1 MSLATVPE
9 AIADI
14 KEGKF
19 VIVVDDE
26 DRENEGD
33 LVIAAERITPDHISF
48 MTRHGSGLVCM
59 PIRAKRLDEL
69 GIAPMV
75 ERNTSRLGT
84 AFSVSIDARDIT
96 TTGASAHDRA
106 ATIRKVLDPD
116 ARAQDFSMPGHT
128 FPLRAAEGGTLT
140 RAGQTEAA
148 VDLATLANL
157 YPAGVITELMKPD
170 GTMAR
175 MPDIEKFAQEHDI
188 KIITVEQ
195 LIAYRRR
202 NEKLVARRVEAQ
214 IPINDK
220 AGTPRQWTLYAYEDL
235 LRHENHLAIVLGNID
250 QKKPTLLRA
259 HSECLTGDIFGS
271 LRCDCGAQLKAAMDQ
286 IAQEGSGVILYIRH
300 QEGRGIGLLDKLH
313 AYNLQDEGLDTVEAN
328 EALGHPPDKR
338 DYGIG
343 SQILYDL
350 GVRKIRLLT
359 NNPKKIYGLEG
370 FGLEVVER
378 VPIKTQPNQH
388 NERYLKAKK
397 DKLGHLL

>member
-1 MSLATVPE
+1 MGLATIPE
-9 AIADI
+9 AIADF
-14 KEGKF
+14 EAGKF

-33 LVIAAERITPDHISF
+33 LVVAAQLVTPEHISF

-59 PIRAKRLDEL
+59 PIIARRLDEL
-69 GIAPMV
+69 GIEPMV
-75 ERNTSRLGT
+75 GHNTSRLGT
-84 AFSVSIDARDIT
+84 AFSVSIDARDSV

-106 ATIRKVLDPD
+106 ATIRKVLDPN
-116 ARAQDFSMPGHT
+116 AKGSDFSMPGHT
-128 FPLRAAEGGTLT
+128 FPLRAAEGGVLT

-148 VDLATLANL
+148 VDLAILAGL
-157 YPAGVITELMKPD
+157 YPGGVITELMKSD

-175 MPDIEKFAQEHDI
+175 MPDIERFSEEHGI
-188 KIITVEQ
+188 KVVTVEQ

-202 NEKLVARRVEAQ
+202 NEKLVVRRVEAG
-214 IPINDK
+214 IPIGDV
-220 AGTPRQWTLYAYEDL
+220 TPLMWKLFAYEDV
-235 LRHENHLAIVLGNID
+235 LRHENHLALVLGEID
-250 QKKPTLLRA
+250 SSKPVLLRA

-271 LRCDCGAQLKAAMDQ
+271 LRCDCGAQLHAAMEA
-286 IAQEGSGVILYIRH
+286 IAEEGVGVVLYIRH

-313 AYNLQDEGLDTVEAN
+313 AYNLQDLGLDTVEAN
-328 EALGHPPDKR
+328 EALGHPADKR

-378 VPIKTQPNQH
+378 VPIRMPSNPH
-388 NERYLKAKK
+388 NERYLNTKR

>member
-1 MSLATVPE
+1 MGLATIPE
-9 AIADI
+9 AVEDF
-14 KEGKF
+14 KRGKF

-33 LVIAAERITPDHISF
+33 LVVAAQLVTPDHISF
-48 MTRHGSGLVCM
+48 MTRHGSGLVCL
-59 PIRAKRLDEL
+59 PVKARRLDEL

-84 AFSVSIDARDIT
+84 AFSVSIDARDVT

-106 ATIRKVLDPD
+106 ATIRKVVDPE
-116 ARAQDFSMPGHT
+116 AKPSDFAMPGHT
-128 FPLRAAEGGTLT
+128 FPLRAAEGGVLT

-148 VDLATLANL
+148 VDLATLAGL

-175 MPDIEKFAQEHDI
+175 LPDVEGFADEHGI
-188 KIITVEQ
+188 KVITVEQ
-195 LIAYRRR
+195 LISYRRR
-202 NEKLVARRVEAQ
+202 NEKLVARRVEAV
-214 IPINDK
+214 IPIGSPERDWK
-220 AGTPRQWTLYAYEDL
+220 LYAYEDV
-235 LRHENHLAIVLGNID
+235 LRHENHLALALGEID
-250 QKKPTLLRA
+250 PAQPVLLRA

-271 LRCDCGAQLKAAMDQ
+271 LRCDCGAQLHAAMEM
-286 IAQEGSGVILYIRH
+286 IAEEGSGVILYIRH

-313 AYNLQDEGLDTVEAN
+313 AYNLQDRGMDTVEAN

-370 FGLEVVER
+370 FGLEVIER
-378 VPIKTQPNQH
+378 VPIRTPSNPR
-388 NERYLKAKK
+388 NERYLKTKK

>member
-1 MSLATVPE
+1 MALATVPE
-9 AIADI
+9 AVADY
-14 KEGKF
+14 KLGKF

-33 LVIAAERITPDHISF
+33 LVVAAELVTPEHISF

-59 PIRAKRLDEL
+59 PVKAKRLDDL
-69 GIAPMV
+69 GISPMV
-75 ERNTSRLGT
+75 EHNTSRLGT
-84 AFSVSIDARDIT
+84 AFSVSIDARDVT
-96 TTGASAHDRA
+96 TTGASAYDRA
-106 ATIRKVLDPD
+106 ATIRKVLDID
-116 ARAQDFSMPGHT
+116 AKSTDFSMPGHT
-128 FPLRAAEGGTLT
+128 FPLRAAEGGVLT

-148 VDLATLANL
+148 VDLAILAGL

-175 MPDIEKFAQEHDI
+175 MPDLEVFASEHQI
-188 KIITVEQ
+188 KIITVAQ
-195 LIAYRRR
+195 LIEYRRR
-202 NEKLVARRVEAQ
+202 NEKLIARRVEAA
-214 IPINDK
+214 IPIGD
-220 AGTPRQWTLYAYEDL
+220 TDPRFWKLYAYEDI
-235 LRHENHLAIVLGNID
+235 LRHENHLALVLGEID
-250 QKKPTLLRA
+250 PNRPVLLRA

-271 LRCDCGAQLKAAMDQ
+271 LRCDCGAQLHAAMET
-286 IAQEGSGVILYIRH
+286 IASEGVGVILYIRH

-313 AYNLQDEGLDTVEAN
+313 AYNLQDKGLDTVEAN
-328 EALGHPPDKR
+328 EALGHPADKR

-378 VPIKTQPNQH
+378 VPISITSNPH
-388 NERYLKAKK
+388 NERYLRAKR

>member
-1 MSLATVPE
+1 MSLATIPE
-9 AIADI
+9 AVADF
-14 KEGKF
+14 KQGKF

-33 LVIAAERITPDHISF
+33 LVVAAEKVTPDHVSF
-48 MTRHGSGLVCM
+48 MTRHGSGLVCL
-59 PIRAKRLDEL
+59 PILAKRLDEL

-106 ATIRKVLDPD
+106 ATIRKVVDP
-116 ARAQDFSMPGHT
+116 AAKPADFSMPGHT
-128 FPLRAAEGGTLT
+128 FPLRAADGGVLT

-148 VDLATLANL
+148 VDLATLAGL

-175 MPDIEKFAQEHDI
+175 MPDIEAFATRHDI
-188 KIITVEQ
+188 KVITVEQ
-195 LIAYRRR
+195 LIAFRRR
-202 NEKLVARRVEAQ
+202 NEKLVAKRVEAV
-214 IPINDK
+214 IPIGDPEK
-220 AGTPRQWTLYAYEDL
+220 SWRLFAYEDV
-235 LRHENHLAIVLGNID
+235 LRHENHLAIVLGEID
-250 QKKPTLLRA
+250 PKQPILLRA

-271 LRCDCGAQLKAAMDQ
+271 LRCDCGAQLHAAMQ
-286 IAQEGSGVILYIRH
+286 TIAEEGTGVILYIRH

-313 AYNLQDEGLDTVEAN
+313 AYNLQDRGLDTVEAN

-378 VPIKTQPNQH
+378 VPIKTESNKH
-388 NERYLKAKK
+388 NERYLKTKK

>member
-1 MSLATVPE
+1 MLATVPE
-9 AIADI
+9 AVEDI
-14 KEGKF
+14 KAGKF

-33 LVIAAERITPDHISF
+33 LVVAAEKITPDHISF

-59 PIRAKRLDEL
+59 PINARRLDEL
-69 GIAPMV
+69 SIAPMV

-84 AFSVSIDARDIT
+84 AFSVSIDARDVT
-96 TTGASAHDRA
+96 TTGASAYDRA
-106 ATIRKVLDPD
+106 ATIKKVLDPQAT
-116 ARAQDFSMPGHT
+116 ARDFSMPGHT
-128 FPLRAAEGGTLT
+128 FPLRAAAGGTLT

-148 VDLATLANL
+148 VDLATLAGL
-157 YPAGVITELMKPD
+157 YPAGVITELMKRD

-175 MPDIEKFAQEHDI
+175 MPDIEEFARQHDI
-188 KIITVEQ
+188 KILTVEQ

-202 NEKLVARRVEAQ
+202 NEKLVAKRVEAV
-214 IPINDK
+214 IPIGEPEK
-220 AGTPRQWTLYAYEDL
+220 LWRLYVYEDI
-235 LRHENHLAIVLGNID
+235 LRKENHLAIVLGQID
-250 QKKPTLLRA
+250 REQPTLLRA

-271 LRCDCGAQLKAAMDQ
+271 LRCDCGAQLKAAQQM
-286 IAQEGSGVILYIRH
+286 IADEGRGVILYIRH

-313 AYNLQDEGLDTVEAN
+313 AYNLQDEGMDTVEAN

-350 GVRKIRLLT
+350 GVRKIKLLT

-378 VPIKTQPNQH
+378 IPIRIESNPH
-388 NERYLKAKK
+388 NERYLKTKK

>member
-1 MSLATVPE
+1 MAIASVQD
-9 AIADI
+9 AIADFR
-14 KEGKF
+14 EGKF

-26 DRENEGD
+26 ERENEGD
-33 LVIAAERITPDHISF
+33 LVVAAQLVTPEQISF
-48 MTRHGSGLVCM
+48 MTRHGSGLVCV
-59 PIRAKRLDEL
+59 PVIAQRLDEL

-75 ERNTSRLGT
+75 ERNTSHLGT
-84 AFSVSIDARDIT
+84 AFSVSVDARGIT

-106 ATIRKVLDPD
+106 ATILKILDPD
-116 ARAQDFSMPGHT
+116 ARASDFLMPGHT
-128 FPLRAAEGGTLT
+128 FPLRAADGGVLT

-148 VDLATLANL
+148 VDLAVLAGL

-170 GTMAR
+170 GSMAR
-175 MPDIEKFAQEHDI
+175 MPDLERFAARYRI
-188 KIITVEQ
+188 KLITVEQ

-202 NEKLVARRVEAQ
+202 TEKLVARRVEAT
-214 IPINDK
+214 IPIGE
-220 AGTPRQWTLYAYEDL
+220 AEPRDWKLFAYEDVV
-235 LRHENHLAIVLGNID
+235 RHENHLALVLGEID
-250 QKKPTLLRA
+250 PAVPVLLRA

-271 LRCDCGAQLKAAMDQ
+271 LRCDCGAQLHAAIEM
-286 IAQEGSGVILYIRH
+286 IAEQGVGVILYIRH

-313 AYNLQDEGLDTVEAN
+313 AYNLQDLGMDTVEAN
-328 EALGHPPDKR
+328 EALGHPADKR

-378 VPIKTQPNQH
+378 VPIRIPSNPH
-388 NERYLKAKK
+388 NERYLKTKK
-397 DKLGHLL
+397 EKLGHLL

>member
-1 MSLATVPE
+1 MGLATVPE
-9 AIADI
+9 AVEDF
-14 KEGKF
+14 KNGKF

-33 LVIAAERITPDHISF
+33 LVVAAELVTPDHVSF
-48 MTRHGSGLVCM
+48 MTRHGSGLVCL
-59 PIRAKRLDEL
+59 PVISRRLDQL

-75 ERNTSRLGT
+75 EHNTSRLGT
-84 AFSVSIDARDIT
+84 AFSVSIDARDVT
-96 TTGASAHDRA
+96 TTGASAHDRV
-106 ATIRKVLDPD
+106 ATIRKVLDP
-116 ARAQDFSMPGHT
+116 RATASDFSMPGHT
-128 FPLRAAEGGTLT
+128 FPLRAAPGGVLT

-148 VDLATLANL
+148 VDLATLAGL

-175 MPDIEKFAQEHDI
+175 MPDLEAFADEHGI
-188 KIITVEQ
+188 KLITVEQ

-202 NEKLVARRVEAQ
+202 NEKLVVRRVEAT
-214 IPINDK
+214 IPIGDPEPLAWK
-220 AGTPRQWTLYAYEDL
+220 LYAYEDV
-235 LRHENHLAIVLGNID
+235 LRHENHLALVLGQID
-250 QKKPTLLRA
+250 AARPVLLRA

-271 LRCDCGAQLKAAMDQ
+271 LRCDCGAQLHAAMEM
-286 IAQEGSGVILYIRH
+286 IAAEGTGVILYIRH

-313 AYNLQDEGLDTVEAN
+313 AYNLQDLGLDTVEAN

-378 VPIKTQPNQH
+378 VAIQVPANPH
-388 NERYLKAKK
+388 NERYLKTKK

>member
-1 MSLATVPE
+1 MPLATVPE
-9 AIADI
+9 AVEDFKA
-14 KEGKF
+14 GKF

-33 LVIAAERITPDHISF
+33 LVVAAEKVTPDHVSF
-48 MTRHGSGLVCM
+48 MTHHGSGLVCL
-59 PIRAKRLDEL
+59 PIKAKRLDEL

-84 AFSVSIDARDIT
+84 AFSVSIDAKDVT

-106 ATIRKVLDPD
+106 ATIRKVLDPT
-116 ARAQDFSMPGHT
+116 AKVFDFSSPGHT
-128 FPLRAAEGGTLT
+128 FPLRAAEGGVLT

-148 VDLATLANL
+148 VDLAILAGL

-175 MPDIEKFAQEHDI
+175 MPDLERFAAEHDI
-188 KIITVEQ
+188 KLITVEQ
-195 LIAYRRR
+195 LIAFRRR
-202 NEKLVARRVEAQ
+202 NEKLVARRVEAT
-214 IPINDK
+214 IPIGGSK
-220 AGTPRQWTLYAYEDL
+220 PQSWKLYAYEDV
-235 LRHENHLAIVLGNID
+235 LRHENHLALVLGEID
-250 QKKPTLLRA
+250 PEMPVLLRA

-271 LRCDCGAQLKAAMDQ
+271 LRCDCGAQLHAAMKM
-286 IAQEGSGVILYIRH
+286 IAADGVGVILYIRH

-313 AYNLQDEGLDTVEAN
+313 AYNLQDRGLDTVEAN
-328 EALGHPPDKR
+328 EALGHPADKR

-378 VPIKTQPNQH
+378 VPIRIAANKH
-388 NERYLKAKK
+388 NARYLKTKK

>member
-1 MSLATVPE
+1 MGLATVPE
-9 AIADI
+9 AVEDFKA
-14 KEGKF
+14 GKL

-33 LVIAAERITPDHISF
+33 LVVAAELVTPKHISF

-59 PIRAKRLDEL
+59 PVIAKRLDEL

-84 AFSVSIDARDIT
+84 AFSVSIDARDTT

-106 ATIRKVLDPD
+106 ATIRKVLDPQ
-116 ARAQDFSMPGHT
+116 AKASDFSMPGHT
-128 FPLRAAEGGTLT
+128 FPLRAAEGGVLT

-148 VDLATLANL
+148 VDLATMAGLF
-157 YPAGVITELMKPD
+157 PAGVITELMKPD

-175 MPDIEKFAQEHDI
+175 MPDIERFATEHNI

-202 NEKLVARRVEAQ
+202 NEKLVARRVEAV
-214 IPINDK
+214 IPIGENQDLWK
-220 AGTPRQWTLYAYEDL
+220 LYAYEDV
-235 LRHENHLAIVLGNID
+235 LRHENHLALVLGEID
-250 QKKPTLLRA
+250 PAKPVLLRA

-271 LRCDCGAQLKAAMDQ
+271 LRCDCGAQLHAAMKT
-286 IAQEGSGVILYIRH
+286 IAQDGTGVILYIRH

-313 AYNLQDEGLDTVEAN
+313 AYNLQDKGLDTVEAN

-378 VPIKTQPNQH
+378 VPIQIQSNKH
-388 NERYLKAKK
+388 NERYLQTKK

>member
-1 MSLATVPE
+1 MALATVPE
-9 AIADI
+9 AVADF
-14 KEGKF
+14 KAGKF

-33 LVIAAERITPDHISF
+33 LVVAAELVTPEHISF
-48 MTRHGSGLVCM
+48 MTHHGSGLVCM
-59 PIRAKRLDEL
+59 PVKAKRLDEL
-69 GIAPMV
+69 GISPMV
-75 ERNTSRLGT
+75 EHNTSRLGT
-84 AFSVSIDARDIT
+84 AFSVSIDARDVT
-96 TTGASAHDRA
+96 TTGASAFDRA
-106 ATIRKVLDPD
+106 ATVRKVLDID
-116 ARAQDFSMPGHT
+116 AKSTDFSVPGHT
-128 FPLRAAEGGTLT
+128 FPLRAAEGGVLT

-148 VDLATLANL
+148 VDLAVLAGL

-175 MPDIEKFAQEHDI
+175 MPDLELFATEHQI
-188 KIITVEQ
+188 KIITVAQ
-195 LIAYRRR
+195 LIEYRRR
-202 NEKLVARRVEAQ
+202 NEKLIARRVEAV
-214 IPINDK
+214 IPIGD
-220 AGTPRQWTLYAYEDL
+220 AEPRFWKLYAYEDV
-235 LRHENHLAIVLGNID
+235 LRHENHLALVLGEID
-250 QKKPTLLRA
+250 PNQPVLLRA

-271 LRCDCGAQLKAAMDQ
+271 LRCDCGAQLHAAMET
-286 IAQEGSGVILYIRH
+286 IASEGVGVILYIRH

-313 AYNLQDEGLDTVEAN
+313 AYNLQDKGLDTVEAN
-328 EALGHPPDKR
+328 EALGHPADKR

-378 VPIKTQPNQH
+378 VPISITSNPH
-388 NERYLKAKK
+388 NERYLRAKR

>member
-1 MSLATVPE
+1 MGLATIPE
-9 AIADI
+9 AVADFAA
-14 KEGKF
+14 GKF

-33 LVIAAERITPDHISF
+33 LVVAAQMVTAEHISF

-59 PIRAKRLDEL
+59 PIKARRLDEL

-75 ERNTSRLGT
+75 DRNTSRLGT
-84 AFSVSIDARDIT
+84 AFSISIDAKDLV

-116 ARAQDFSMPGHT
+116 AKGLDFSMPGHT
-128 FPLRAAEGGTLT
+128 FPLRAAEGGVLT

-148 VDLATLANL
+148 VDLAVLAGL
-157 YPAGVITELMKPD
+157 YPAGVITELMKSD

-175 MPDIEKFAQEHDI
+175 MPDLELFAAEHHI
-188 KIITVEQ
+188 KLVTVEQ
-195 LIAYRRR
+195 LISYRRR
-202 NEKLVARRVEAQ
+202 NEKLVARRVEAS
-214 IPINDK
+214 IPIGD
-220 AGTPRQWTLYAYEDL
+220 PPTLWKLFAYEDV
-235 LRHENHLAIVLGNID
+235 LRHENHLALVLGEID
-250 QKKPTLLRA
+250 PAKPVLLRA

-271 LRCDCGAQLKAAMDQ
+271 LRCDCGAQLHAAMEA
-286 IAQEGSGVILYIRH
+286 IGGVVLYIRH

-313 AYNLQDEGLDTVEAN
+313 AYNLQDLGLDTVEAN

-378 VPIKTQPNQH
+378 VPISVPSNPHNQ
-388 NERYLKAKK
+388 RYLDTKRQ
-397 DKLGHLL
+397 KLGHLL

>member
-1 MSLATVPE
+1 MALATVPE
-9 AIADI
+9 AVADI
-14 KEGKF
+14 KAGRF

-33 LVIAAERITPDHISF
+33 LVVAAQLVTPDHISF
-48 MTRHGSGLVCM
+48 MTRHGSGLVCL
-59 PIRAKRLDEL
+59 PIVSRRLDEL

-106 ATIRKVLDPD
+106 ATIRKVVDSD
-116 ARAQDFSMPGHT
+116 ARPTDFAMPGHT
-128 FPLRAAEGGTLT
+128 FPLRAAEGGVLT

-148 VDLATLANL
+148 VDLATLAGL

-175 MPDIEKFAQEHDI
+175 MPDIEKFATEHDI
-188 KIITVEQ
+188 KVITVEQ

-202 NEKLVARRVEAQ
+202 NEKLVAKRVEAQ
-214 IPINDK
+214 IPIGDPEK
-220 AGTPRQWTLYAYEDL
+220 LWRLYAYEDV
-235 LRHENHLAIVLGNID
+235 LRHENHLAIVLGDID
-250 QKKPTLLRA
+250 PAQPTLLRA

-271 LRCDCGAQLKAAMDQ
+271 LRCDCGAQLHAAMEM
-286 IAQEGSGVILYIRH
+286 ISEEGKGVILYIRH

-313 AYNLQDEGLDTVEAN
+313 AYNLQDKGLDTVEAN

-378 VPIKTQPNQH
+378 IPISIPSNKH
-388 NERYLKAKK
+388 NERYLKTKK

>member
-1 MSLATVPE
+1 MSLATIPE
-9 AIADI
+9 AVADI
-14 KEGKF
+14 KQGKF

-33 LVIAAERITPDHISF
+33 LVVAAQLVTPDHISF
-48 MTRHGSGLVCM
+48 MTRYGSGLVCM
-59 PIRAKRLDEL
+59 PITAKRLDDL
-69 GIAPMV
+69 QIAPMV

-116 ARAQDFSMPGHT
+116 AKASDFSMPGHT
-128 FPLRAAEGGTLT
+128 FPLRAAEGGVLT

-148 VDLATLANL
+148 VDIATQAGL

-175 MPDIEKFAQEHDI
+175 MPDIEKFAAEHQI
-188 KIITVEQ
+188 KIVTVEQ

-202 NEKLVARRVEAQ
+202 NEKLVARRVEAVL
-214 IPINDK
+214 PIGD
-220 AGTPRQWTLYAYEDL
+220 PERDWTLYAYEDL
-235 LRHENHLAIVLGNID
+235 LRHENHLAIVLGEVD
-250 QKKPTLLRA
+250 PAKPILLRA

-271 LRCDCGAQLKAAMDQ
+271 LRCDCGAQLHAAMEA
-286 IAQEGSGVILYIRH
+286 IATEGAGVILYIRH

-313 AYNLQDEGLDTVEAN
+313 AYNLQDKGLDTVEAN
-328 EALGHPPDKR
+328 AALGHPPDKR

-378 VPIKTQPNQH
+378 VPIKIKSNPH
-388 NERYLKAKK
+388 NERYLKTKK

>member
-1 MSLATVPE
+1 MLATVPE
-9 AIADI
+9 AVEDVKA
-14 KEGKF
+14 GKF

-33 LVIAAERITPDHISF
+33 LVVAAEKITPDHISF

-59 PIRAKRLDEL
+59 PINARRLDEL
-69 GIAPMV
+69 SIAPMV

-84 AFSVSIDARDIT
+84 AFSVSIDARDVT
-96 TTGASAHDRA
+96 TTGASAYDRA
-106 ATIRKVLDPD
+106 ATIKRVLDPQAT
-116 ARAQDFSMPGHT
+116 ARDFSMPGHT

-148 VDLATLANL
+148 VDLATLAGL

-175 MPDIEKFAQEHDI
+175 MPDIEEFARQHDI
-188 KIITVEQ
+188 KILTVEQ

-202 NEKLVARRVEAQ
+202 NEKLVAKRVEAV
-214 IPINDK
+214 IPIGEPEK
-220 AGTPRQWTLYAYEDL
+220 LWRLYVYEDI
-235 LRHENHLAIVLGNID
+235 LRKENHLAIVLGQID
-250 QKKPTLLRA
+250 QEQPTLLRA

-271 LRCDCGAQLKAAMDQ
+271 LRCDCGAQLKAAQQM
-286 IAQEGSGVILYIRH
+286 IADEGRGVILYIRH

-313 AYNLQDEGLDTVEAN
+313 AYNLQDEGMDTVEAN

-338 DYGIG
+338 DYGVG

-350 GVRKIRLLT
+350 GVRKIKLLT

-378 VPIKTQPNQH
+378 IPIRIESNPH
-388 NERYLKAKK
+388 NERYLKTKK

>member
-1 MSLATVPE
+1 MLATIPE
-9 AIADI
+9 AVADF

-33 LVIAAERITPDHISF
+33 LVVAAEKVTPDHISF
-48 MTRHGSGLVCM
+48 MTHHGSGLVCL
-59 PIRAKRLDEL
+59 PIISRRLDEL
-69 GIAPMV
+69 AIAPMV
-75 ERNTSRLGT
+75 QRNTSRLGT
-84 AFSVSIDARDIT
+84 AFSVSIDAREVT

-106 ATIRKVLDPD
+106 ATIRKVVDPN
-116 ARAQDFSMPGHT
+116 ARPQDFAMPGHT
-128 FPLRAAEGGTLT
+128 FPLRAAEGGVLT

-148 VDLATLANL
+148 VDLATLAGL

-170 GTMAR
+170 GAMAR
-175 MPDIEKFAQEHDI
+175 MPDIEQFAKQHDI
-188 KIITVEQ
+188 KVITVEQ
-195 LIAYRRR
+195 LIAFRRR

-214 IPINDK
+214 IPI
-220 AGTPRQWTLYAYEDL
+220 GEPERLWRLYAYEDV
-235 LRHENHLAIVLGNID
+235 LRHENHLAIVLGEID
-250 QKKPTLLRA
+250 PKQPILLRA

-271 LRCDCGAQLKAAMDQ
+271 LRCDCGAQLHAAMEM
-286 IAQEGSGVILYIRH
+286 IANEGRGVILYIRH

-313 AYNLQDEGLDTVEAN
+313 AYNLQDKGLDTVEAN

-378 VPIKTQPNQH
+378 VPINIEPNKH
-388 NERYLKAKK
+388 NERYLKTKK

>member
-1 MSLATVPE
+1 MLATVPE
-9 AIADI
+9 AVEDV
-14 KEGKF
+14 KQGKF

-33 LVIAAERITPDHISF
+33 LVIAAEKVTPDHISF
-48 MTRHGSGLVCM
+48 MTHHGSGLVCL
-59 PIRAKRLDEL
+59 PVVARRLDEL
-69 GIAPMV
+69 AIAPMV
-75 ERNTSRLGT
+75 QRNTSRLGT
-84 AFSVSIDARDIT
+84 AFSVSIDARDMT

-106 ATIRKVLDPD
+106 ATIRKVVDPD
-116 ARAQDFSMPGHT
+116 ARPSDFTMPGHT
-128 FPLRAAEGGTLT
+128 FPLRAAEGGVLT

-148 VDLATLANL
+148 VDLATLAGL

-175 MPDIEKFAQEHDI
+175 MPDIEKFAAEHNI
-188 KIITVEQ
+188 KVITVEQ

-214 IPINDK
+214 IPIGD
-220 AGTPRQWTLYAYEDL
+220 GGDLWRLYAYEDV
-235 LRHENHLAIVLGNID
+235 LRHENHLAIVLGEID
-250 QKKPTLLRA
+250 PSQPTLLRA

-271 LRCDCGAQLKAAMDQ
+271 LRCDCGAQLHAAMEM
-286 IAQEGSGVILYIRH
+286 IAAEGKGVILYIRH

-313 AYNLQDEGLDTVEAN
+313 AYNLQDKGLDTVEAN

-378 VPIKTQPNQH
+378 VPINIPSNPH
-388 NERYLKAKK
+388 NERYLQTKK

>member
-1 MSLATVPE
+1 MGLATVPE
-9 AIADI
+9 AIADF
-14 KEGKF
+14 KAGKF

-33 LVIAAERITPDHISF
+33 LVIAAQLVTPEHISF

-59 PIRAKRLDEL
+59 PILARRLDEL

-84 AFSVSIDARDIT
+84 AFSVSIDAKDSV

-106 ATIRKVLDPD
+106 ATIRKVLDPS
-116 ARAQDFSMPGHT
+116 ARASDFSMPGHT
-128 FPLRAAEGGTLT
+128 FPLRAAEGGVLT

-148 VDLATLANL
+148 VDLAVLAGL
-157 YPAGVITELMKPD
+157 YPAGVITELMKSD
-170 GTMAR
+170 GTMSR
-175 MPDIEKFAQEHDI
+175 MPDLDSFAREHDI
-188 KIITVEQ
+188 KVITVEQ
-195 LIAYRRR
+195 MIAYRRR
-202 NEKLVARRVEAQ
+202 NEKLVARRVEAV
-214 IPINDK
+214 IPIGGEDARDWK
-220 AGTPRQWTLYAYEDL
+220 LFAYEDL
-235 LRHENHLAIVLGNID
+235 LRHENHLALVLGEID
-250 QKKPTLLRA
+250 PEKPMLLRA

-271 LRCDCGAQLKAAMDQ
+271 LRCDCGAQLHAAMDM
-286 IAQEGSGVILYIRH
+286 IAVAGAGVILYIRH

-313 AYNLQDEGLDTVEAN
+313 AYNLQDRGMDTVEAN
-328 EALGHPPDKR
+328 EALGHPADKR

-378 VPIKTQPNQH
+378 VPIRITANAH
-388 NERYLKAKK
+388 NERYLKTKK

>member
-1 MSLATVPE
+1 MGLATVPE
-9 AIADI
+9 ALAAF
-14 KEGKF
+14 EAGKF
-19 VIVVDDE
+19 VIIVGDG
-26 DRENEGD
+26 DRENGGG
-33 LVIAAERITPDHISF
+33 LVVAAQMVTAEHISF

-59 PIRAKRLDEL
+59 PIISRRLDEL

-84 AFSVSIDARDIT
+84 AFSISIDAKDLVP
-96 TTGASAHDRA
+96 TGASAHGRA

-116 ARAQDFSMPGHT
+116 AKGVDFSMPGHT
-128 FPLRAAEGGTLT
+128 FPLRAAEGGVLT

-148 VDLATLANL
+148 VDLAVLAGL
-157 YPAGVITELMKPD
+157 YPAGVITELMKSD

-175 MPDIEKFAQEHDI
+175 MPDLELFAAEHHI
-188 KIITVEQ
+188 KLVTVEQ
-195 LIAYRRR
+195 LISYRRR
-202 NEKLVARRVEAQ
+202 NEKLVARRVEAS
-214 IPINDK
+214 IPIGD
-220 AGTPRQWTLYAYEDL
+220 PPTLWKLFAYEDV
-235 LRHENHLAIVLGNID
+235 LRHENHLALVLGEID
-250 QKKPTLLRA
+250 PAKPVLLRA

-271 LRCDCGAQLKAAMDQ
+271 LRCDCGAQLHAAMEA
-286 IAQEGSGVILYIRH
+286 IAHEGGGVVLYIRH

-313 AYNLQDEGLDTVEAN
+313 AYNLQDLGLDTVEAN
-328 EALGHPPDKR
+328 EDLGHPPDKR

-378 VPIKTQPNQH
+378 VPISVPSNPHNQ
-388 NERYLKAKK
+388 RYLDTKRQ
-397 DKLGHLL
+397 KLGHLL

>member
-1 MSLATVPE
+1 MGLATVPE
-9 AIADI
+9 AVEDF
-14 KEGKF
+14 KQGKF

-33 LVIAAERITPDHISF
+33 LVVAAEKVTPDHVSF
-48 MTRHGSGLVCM
+48 MTRHGSGLVCL
-59 PIRAKRLDEL
+59 PIIAKRLDEL
-69 GIAPMV
+69 DIAPMV

-84 AFSVSIDARDIT
+84 AFSVSIDAKDIT

-106 ATIRKVLDPD
+106 ATIRKVVDPD
-116 ARAQDFSMPGHT
+116 AKPQHFSMPGHT
-128 FPLRAAEGGTLT
+128 FPLRAAPGGVLT

-148 VDLATLANL
+148 VDLATLAGL

-175 MPDIEKFAQEHDI
+175 MPDIEKFAEEHHL
-188 KIITVEQ
+188 KIITVAQ

-202 NEKLVARRVEAQ
+202 NEKLVARRVEAL
-214 IPINDK
+214 IPIGNPPK
-220 AGTPRQWTLYAYEDL
+220 LWRLYAYEDV
-235 LRHENHLAIVLGNID
+235 LRKENHLAIVLGEID
-250 QKKPTLLRA
+250 ETQPTLLRA

-271 LRCDCGAQLKAAMDQ
+271 LRCDCGAQLHAAMNT
-286 IAQEGSGVILYIRH
+286 IAEAGSGVVLYIRH

-313 AYNLQDEGLDTVEAN
+313 AYNLQDKGLDTVEAN

-378 VPIKTQPNQH
+378 IPITIDPNMH
-388 NERYLKAKK
+388 NERYLKTKK

>member
-1 MSLATVPE
+1 MGLSTVPQ
-9 AIADI
+9 AVADFAA
-14 KEGKF
+14 GKF

-33 LVIAAERITPDHISF
+33 LVVAAELVTPEHISF
-48 MTRHGSGLVCM
+48 MTRHGSGLVCL
-59 PIRAKRLDEL
+59 PVIARRLDEL
-69 GIAPMV
+69 RIALMV

-106 ATIRKVLDPD
+106 ATIRKVVDPD
-116 ARAQDFSMPGHT
+116 ARPQDFSMPGHT
-128 FPLRAAEGGTLT
+128 FPLRAAPGGVLT

-148 VDLATLANL
+148 VDLATLAGL

-175 MPDIEKFAQEHDI
+175 MPDIEKFALEHDL
-188 KIITVEQ
+188 KIITVAQ

-202 NEKLVARRVEAQ
+202 NEKLVAKRVEAQ
-214 IPINDK
+214 IPIGDP
-220 AGTPRQWTLYAYEDL
+220 ARLWRLYAYEDV
-235 LRHENHLAIVLGNID
+235 LRHENHLAIVLGEID
-250 QKKPTLLRA
+250 PEQPTLLRA

-271 LRCDCGAQLKAAMDQ
+271 LRCDCGAQLHAAMEM
-286 IAQEGSGVILYIRH
+286 IAEEGAGVILYIRH

-313 AYNLQDEGLDTVEAN
+313 AYNLQDKGLDTVEAN

-378 VPIKTQPNQH
+378 VPIQVESNTH
-388 NERYLKAKK
+388 NERYLQTKK